1 MRDHRGAPSR
11 PRGCSVRALA
21 VKPDRAPSRR
31 IVYPPPSVEWLEHDE
46 VDLAALPPWASGAD
60 ERLDGQP
67 YEVAVLAEG
76 IVLRRGRLAAAV
88 RWDEILVPIA
98 LEDPRRL
105 LIAAPRRPPH
115 VPWFELAGRDVER
128 IERAVRARL
137 EALDHHGYRERRR
150 RRPMIPPDEVLT
162 QVLARRPLPGAVE
175 IPAATPSVLRSA
187 LLGGTIGGLT
197 VGFYGLMVGTA
208 GAMVGLGLG
217 VVGGAGLMGVVEAVK
232 KRTVGRV
239 LVLTPDGFVGGL
251 DGQSLRAV
259 PWLRVSRFAT
269 GVDDQGRD
277 ALEVFGVDQELV
289 ARVAARWFGAPLDV
303 IVAVAEAYRTRAS
316 RELGD

>member
-1 MRDHRGAPSR
+1 M
-11 PRGCSVRALA
+11 
-21 VKPDRAPSRR
+21 
-31 IVYPPPSVEWLEHDE
+31 EWLEHDE
-46 VDLAALPPWASGAD
+46 VDVAALPAWASGSSAP
-60 ERLDGQP
+60 LDGQP
-67 YEVAVLAEG
+67 FDVSVLSEG
-76 IVLRRGRLAAAV
+76 IVLRRGRIASAV
-88 RWDEILVPIA
+88 RWDEMLVPIR
-98 LEDPRRL
+98 LEAPPRL
-105 LIAAPRRPPH
+105 LISAPRRPPRA
-115 VPWFELAGRDVER
+115 PWFEIAGRDVER
-128 IERAVRARL
+128 IERALRARL

-150 RRPMIPPDEVLT
+150 RRPTMPPDEVLSE
-162 QVLARRPLPGAVE
+162 VLARRPLPGAVE

-187 LLGGTIGGLT
+187 ALGGTVGGLT

-208 GAMVGLGLG
+208 GALIGLG
-217 VVGGAGLMGVVEAVK
+217 VGLLGGAAMMGLVESIK

-259 PWLRVSRFAT
+259 PWLRVSRFST

-277 ALEVFGVDQELV
+277 ALEVFGVEQELV

-316 RELGD
+316 RDFGD